1 MGDRDIGSADSSV
14 IPFTDIFRDVRYPL
28 SMESSRETIEN
39 ERREILRTLESWL
52 ETPLLLLGFIWLA
65 LLVAEF
71 VWGESAHLT
80 GISNVIWVIF
90 IVDFA
95 VKFTLAPRKLEY
107 LKSNWLTAI
116 ALALPALRILRI
128 FRMVRV
134 LRAAR
139 VVRGVRLVR
148 VLTSLNRGLKALGA
162 SLGRRGF
169 SYVLAAT
176 LIILFGG
183 AAGMYAF
190 EREVANTGI
199 ESYGSAVWFTAMLI
213 TSIGTD
219 YSPRTGEGRLLCF
232 LIALYGFVVFGY
244 ITATLATFFVER
256 DANAHSSSIPG
267 TTSLEKIEREISLL
281 RDELKLRQE
290 KPA

>member
-1 MGDRDIGSADSSV
+1 
-14 IPFTDIFRDVRYPL
+14 
-28 SMESSRETIEN
+28 MENTEKSIEN
-39 ERREILRTLESWL
+39 EREDILETLETWL
-52 ETPLLLLGFIWLA
+52 ETPLLVLGFVWLG

-71 VWGESAHLT
+71 VWGESTFLT
-80 GISNVIWVIF
+80 GISNVIWMLF

-95 VKFTLAPRKLEY
+95 VKISLAPEKLKY
-107 LKSNWLTAI
+107 LRANWLTAI
-116 ALALPALRILRI
+116 SLALPALRIFRI
-128 FRMVRV
+128 FRIARV

-139 VVRGVRLVR
+139 VARGVRLVR
-148 VLTSLNRGLKALGA
+148 VLTSVNRGLKALGA

-176 LIILFGG
+176 LIVLFGG

-190 EREVANTGI
+190 EREVVNTGI

-219 YSPRTGEGRLLCF
+219 YAPRTGEGRVLCF

-256 DANAHSSSIPG
+256 DADSQTSSIAG
-267 TTSLEKIEREISLL
+267 AARLESIERELRSL
-281 RDELKLRQE
+281 REEMRAVME
-290 KPA
+290 KTA